1 MSSFTDMNLRA
12 TDGEGGWRT
21 NYIKGPHTMRK
32 RGQVAADRAS
42 MWRGRNIYDFA
53 MTMPGD
59 LPLRRALN
67 RSFRMKRIGGST
79 ASATWVVPRGC
90 RNRQRSRAR
99 GFGDSSRFIS
109 GPHFLDCET
118 IHLILSNTAITE
130 YNFNLH
136 FTRNELMFSYR
147 NFVTYVYISHS

>member
-12 TDGEGGWRT
+12 MDGEEGWRT

-67 RSFRMKRIGGST
+67 RSFRMKRIGGSM

-90 RNRQRSRAR
+90 RNRQRSRTRAGVWR
-99 GFGDSSRFIS
+99 FVQIQLGPAFSRLWDDSFNPFKHS
-109 GPHFLDCET
+109 DCG
-118 IHLILSNTAITE
+118 IQ
-130 YNFNLH
+130 F
-136 FTRNELMFSYR
+136 
-147 NFVTYVYISHS
+147 